1 MEKLAYNLSVKP
13 LVYIET
19 SIPSFY
25 YEVRTEAGMVA
36 RRQWTRQWWDEL
48 RHEYALATSIAVL
61 DELGAGD
68 YPGKDEAL
76 NLVKDVLLVYTARDV
91 WRGPK

>member
-1 MEKLAYNLSVKP
+1 MNS

-25 YEVRTEAGMVA
+25 YEVRTEPDMTA

-48 RHEYALATSIAVL
+48 RHEYSLVSSVAVL
-61 DELGAGD
+61 DELEAGE
-68 YPGKDEAL
+68 YPGKM
-76 NLVKDVLLVYTARDV
+76 
-91 WRGPK
+91 P